1 MLEVK
6 GFKLTNGLEVV
17 AKLGSEDEKTINMID
32 AFFLQTV
39 QTKDGSINVDYAPLT
54 ILGKPSGKTH
64 MGFDVP
70 MPRHSILFTFDL
82 NPGIVEQYNQY
93 TSPIDLSM
101 APSLT

>member
-1 MLEVK
+1 MSQIK
-6 GFKLTNGLEVV
+6 GFKLSNGLEVV
-17 AKLGSEDEKTINMID
+17 AKLDKEDEKTVYMLD

-39 QTKDGSINVDYAPLT
+39 QNKEGGINVDYAPLT

-70 MPRHSILFTFDL
+70 MPRHSILFMFDL
-82 NPGIVEQYNQY
+82 NPGIVEQYKQY
-93 TSPIDLSM
+93 TSPLDLSM